1 LRRAAG
7 RVSFFRVRAGRA
19 GRVEVGAKAG
29 VVVAAAAAGALLG
42 FGLRQGTPARPFNA
56 VAAFVLGARAE
67 GIWGFDLA
75 VTGAGVLALLLAALA
90 WGVLFAVAAAALRG
104 VRLAAAALLSAS
116 LILAGVAA
124 VTSTGRFGQG
134 AVIGL
139 PQLGVILLVGAV
151 ALVVGMRL
159 AR

>member
-1 LRRAAG
+1 M
-7 RVSFFRVRAGRA
+7 RAGRA
-19 GRVEVGAKAG
+19 GRVEAGVKAG
-29 VVVAAAAAGALLG
+29 VVVAAATSGAFLG

-56 VAAFVLGARAE
+56 AAALLLGARAE
-67 GIWGFDLA
+67 GIWGFDAA
-75 VTGAGVLALLLAALA
+75 VTGAGVLVLLLAALA
-90 WGVLFAVAAAALRG
+90 WGVLFAVVAATLRG

-116 LILAGVAA
+116 LILAALAA
-124 VTSTGRFGQG
+124 VTSTGRLGQA

-139 PQLGVILLVGAV
+139 PQLGVTLLVGAV